1 MKLTARVVGRLDD
14 VIDAQAAELSDHLR
28 RAVAT
33 SASRLRDELRDQV
46 RAAGLGRGLEK
57 AWREVVYPQRRVRTF
72 RPAGLVYSN
81 ATLLHE
87 VFDEGATV
95 VARRSKYLVIPTK
108 AGERLGLGEVRSSRK
123 GGSIPGRAT
132 RRYADLGAFADRI
145 GAEVV
150 SASKARNAPPELGR
164 RHRGGGSRIVL
175 TGARGGD
182 LTAVLHRRGAQ
193 PVVVAVLKPSVR
205 IARRTD
211 IAGAARRAEATL
223 ASLIESAS

>member
-1 MKLTARVVGRLDD
+1 MRLAARVVGRIDD
-14 VIDAQAAELSDHLR
+14 GLDAQAADLSD
-28 RAVAT
+28 
-33 SASRLRDELRDQV
+33 RLRHAIAVSARQLRDDLRDQV

-81 ATLLHE
+81 APLLHE
-87 VFDEGATV
+87 VFDTGATV
-95 VARRSKYLVIPTK
+95 AARRSKYLVIPTR

-123 GGSIPGRAT
+123 GGWIPGRAT

-150 SASKARNAPPELGR
+150 SASRARNAPPELGR
-164 RHRGGGSRIVL
+164 RHRSGGSRIVL

-182 LTAVLHRRGAQ
+182 LMAVLHRRGAQ

-211 IAGAARRAEATL
+211 IAGAARRAEASL